1 MDVFTMVTVIVV
13 VSVTGG
19 VVSNYLKR
27 RHLPKKSDIVR
38 RLERLESDSDSVR
51 LEERIRTLEAIVT
64 DNRDELKRRIENL

>member
-1 MDVFTMVTVIVV
+1 MVTVIVV

>member
-1 MDVFTMVTVIVV
+1 MVTVIVV

-27 RHLPKKSDIVR
+27 RHLPKKSDIVS
-38 RLERLESDSDSVR
+38 RLERLEADSDSVR